1 MTDEHSSPIS
11 GCRLL
16 LVEDDY
22 FIASDVAL
30 WLEINGAKVL
40 GPVGTVG
47 EALDT
52 LAENP
57 GGVDMAVLDINLGR
71 ERVFPVA
78 DVLTTVKLPFLF
90 LTGYDK
96 EAIPETY
103 RHVARC
109 PKPLDRDLLIRMIA
123 AALEM

>member
-1 MTDEHSSPIS
+1 MTDEPSSPIA

-30 WLEINGAKVL
+30 WLENNGARVV

-47 EALDT
+47 EALDAF
-52 LAENP
+52 AEHP
-57 GGVDMAVLDINLGR
+57 AGIDVAVLDINLGR

-78 DVLTTVKLPFLF
+78 DALAAAKCPFLF

-96 EAIPETY
+96 EAIPEAY

-109 PKPLDRDLLIRMIA
+109 PKPLDRDLLVRMIA
-123 AALEM
+123 AALEA